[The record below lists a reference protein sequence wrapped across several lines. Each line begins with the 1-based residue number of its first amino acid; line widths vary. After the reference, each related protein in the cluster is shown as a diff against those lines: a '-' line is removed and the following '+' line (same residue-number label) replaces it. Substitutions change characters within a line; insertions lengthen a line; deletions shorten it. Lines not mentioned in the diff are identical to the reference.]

1 MVVSCFFKSLV
12 TVSSLL
18 MLVDFAL
25 NIAVTVD
32 FKSTFD
38 EYSDRASEISS
49 AISGDHASNFK
60 EDSTFF
66 QALLSEYDAL
76 SDFDKENVYCDIVS
90 IQADPSALEDNSKNI
105 FKGALFTIG
114 LTFVV
119 HLIACGVLVSVA
131 RKPADVLQ
139 HMSVYHRK
147 LYDYNVDSA
156 FQFAEVGPFLA
167 ILALMAVRQ
176 ASLNS
181 YSCQEKFYNCGKS
194 GECTME
200 DLMLDVPLN
209 SSLLDIFCVN
219 TIVTLSFAA
228 GLLNIA
234 WNFGAG
240 ACLWIADGAGRL
252 LLIPCI
258 QLSLASM
265 TFAGVLWA
273 ECLTPMGTDGTDRK
287 ITVGACIAV
296 FVLFILS
303 FGFYLVFLAK
313 GTMLNLGELPQ
324 RSVADLQQVR
334 DAEDPEK
341 AVAKENR
348 RRKMQMQ
355 SIQKLSESVMSHL
368 GFWIIFKG
376 IVACIR
382 FYCASIVLDWDI
394 VAM

>member
-18 MLVDFAL
+18 MVLDFTL
-25 NIAVTVD
+25 NIAVTID
-32 FKSTFD
+32 FQSTFSD
-38 EYSDRASEISS
+38 YSDRASEISS
-49 AISGDHASNFK
+49 AISGDDDSNFK
-60 EDSTFF
+60 EDSAFF
-66 QALLSEYDAL
+66 QSLVDEYDAL
-76 SDFDKENVYCDIVS
+76 SDFDKENVYCDFLS

-114 LTFVV
+114 LTFIV
-119 HLIACGVLVSVA
+119 HLIANGVLVNVA
-131 RKPADVLQ
+131 RKPADTLK
-139 HMSVYHRK
+139 HMSTYHRK
-147 LYDYNVDSA
+147 LYEYNVDSA

-176 ASLNS
+176 ASLDS

-219 TIVTLSFAA
+219 TIVTLSFAV
-228 GLLNIA
+228 GIFNIA
-234 WNFGAG
+234 WNFCAG
-240 ACLWIADGAGRL
+240 ACLWIGDGAGRL
-252 LLIPCI
+252 LLIPVI

-265 TFAGVLWA
+265 TFVGVLWA

-287 ITVGACIAV
+287 ITVGVCIAV

-303 FGFYLVFLAK
+303 FGLYMVFLAK
-313 GTMLNLGELPQ
+313 GTMLNLGDLPQ
-324 RSVADLQQVR
+324 LGASDLQRVH

-341 AVAKENR
+341 AVAGIER
-348 RRKMQMQ
+348 RRKAQQ
-355 SIQKLSESVMSHL
+355 QAIKNISESVMSHL

-394 VAM
+394 VSA